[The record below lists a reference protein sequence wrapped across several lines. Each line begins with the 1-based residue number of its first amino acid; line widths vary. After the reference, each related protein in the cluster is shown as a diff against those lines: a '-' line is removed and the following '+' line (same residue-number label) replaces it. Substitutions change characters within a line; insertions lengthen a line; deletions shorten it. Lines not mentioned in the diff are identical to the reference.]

1 MSGVMSKFAWAFAFT
16 AIPLL
21 AQRPLW
27 EVPGAVQSN
36 KQWAN
41 LSEFRDFDG
50 DGTRDMLVRY
60 IDRRPGN
67 YFSSIEILSGR
78 TGGVLWGLLLPSVI
92 DVRDAGD
99 TNGDGHSEVLL
110 LYGGQIRRVQLWST
124 RTSTMLWST
133 FSDPGAN
140 SFMWGDVLSADID
153 LNGDG
158 RRDFLIGT
166 INANHS
172 TLYAYDHTG
181 TQLWSIDYRAQG
193 RYLFSASRYGD
204 FNGDGIDDFLLGL
217 QGDAQGR
224 GIVAI
229 CSGLDGSYLR
239 ESLGVQPTNYL
250 CDHVRNVGDIDGDGV
265 HDYAGFPAWFTFT
278 GDCAIFSGADGSVL
292 RTWIDYAESV
302 VGGPDF
308 DLDRDGV
315 PDLLICNEQ
324 YIGPSTYGR
333 ARAISGRDGAELWNV
348 DAVPY
353 VPGGGVPGAY
363 GWGRYSVPLGTL
375 PGHAY
380 PSVAW
385 MEMGYYLN
393 GNWPG
398 RVRAFGGE
406 HINQSRVRGEPCAST
421 GGPPLIG
428 VRKTTT
434 GARVTLAKAPSSAF
448 AVLAMSTQ
456 LSPTFG
462 PYLMPLELAPLGLP
476 GCLLHVVPQVA
487 FWRITGSGPGHD
499 RGYAFVDLPFALSAT
514 AAGIDVFAQWLVLDP
529 VSLEFAATE
538 LHVLRGQ

>member
-1 MSGVMSKFAWAFAFT
+1 MSKFAWAFAFT

-67 YFSSIEILSGR
+67 YFSSIQVLSGR
-78 TGGVLWGLLLPSVI
+78 TGEVLWGMIRPGPI

-99 TNGDGHSEVLL
+99 CDGDGHPDLLILMGGSWRWLEVWSTQTNLPIWLGGIAGGGGTGAVGQGSHGYGDVLVGDIDVNGDGLK
-110 LYGGQIRRVQLWST
+110 
-124 RTSTMLWST
+124 
-133 FSDPGAN
+133 
-140 SFMWGDVLSADID
+140 DVLV
-153 LNGDG
+153 
-158 RRDFLIGT
+158 GT
-166 INANHS
+166 VNSNDS
-172 TLYAYDHTG
+172 TLHAHDHTG

-193 RYLFSASRYGD
+193 RYLISASRYGD
-204 FNGDGIDDFLLGL
+204 FNVDGIDDFLLGL

-333 ARAISGRDGAELWNV
+333 ARAISGHDGAELWNV

-406 HINQSRVRGEPCAST
+406 HINQSRVRGGA
-421 GGPPLIG
+421 
-428 VRKTTT
+428 VRLYWRSAPDWSSQDHDWCSRHFGQ
-434 GARVTLAKAPSSAF
+434 GAVECIRRA
-448 AVLAMSTQ
+448 
-456 LSPTFG
+456 
-462 PYLMPLELAPLGLP
+462 
-476 GCLLHVVPQVA
+476 C
-487 FWRITGSGPGHD
+487 D
-499 RGYAFVDLPFALSAT
+499 VD
-514 AAGIDVFAQWLVLDP
+514 AA
-529 VSLEFAATE
+529 
-538 LHVLRGQ
+538 